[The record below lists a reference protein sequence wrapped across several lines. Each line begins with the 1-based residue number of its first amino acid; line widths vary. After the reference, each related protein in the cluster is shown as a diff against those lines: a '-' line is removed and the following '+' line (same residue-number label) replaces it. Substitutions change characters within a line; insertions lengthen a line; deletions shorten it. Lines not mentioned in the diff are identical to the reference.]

1 MRLSFLVLFGV
12 TVVFAAMFGLM
23 WAFFAAPNSNVFS
36 EDNLRDLIVDQ
47 RDASSDFRRGHPSR

>member
-1 MRLSFLVLFGV
+1 MRISFLVLFGV

-36 EDNLRDLIVDQ
+36 EDDLRDLIVDQ
-47 RDASSDFRRGHPSR
+47 RDASGDYQRSQRSE

>member
-12 TVVFAAMFGLM
+12 AVIFGALFGIM

-36 EDNLRDLIVDQ
+36 ADSLQDLIADQ
-47 RDASSDFRRGHPSR
+47 RDASSDFQRGLRSK